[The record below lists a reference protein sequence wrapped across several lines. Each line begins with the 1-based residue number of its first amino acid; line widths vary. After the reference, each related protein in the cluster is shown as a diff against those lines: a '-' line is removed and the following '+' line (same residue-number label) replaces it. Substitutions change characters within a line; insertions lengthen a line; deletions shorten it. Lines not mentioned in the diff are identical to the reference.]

1 MSDAVTD
8 AQIDE
13 MVFISSLSGRSRLSP
28 ARLEPDLCRK
38 SLQTLTE

>member
-8 AQIDE
+8 TQVDE
-13 MVFISSLSGRSRLSP
+13 TVFISSLSGRSLLFRTG
-28 ARLEPDLCRK
+28 LETDLCRK